1 MELSQKSKYYYYKQT
16 FLYSLLVACVITIP
30 FIIVEWAKTGHP
42 IFLYYGDYN
51 AQQIAFYKH
60 AVECVRTGSMRWDW
74 LTDMGSN
81 FVGSYSYYMLGSP
94 FFWFMCLFPSSWAPY
109 LMGPVYIIKY
119 VCAAMVAHNYLQ
131 RFVKNKEYAVIGAL
145 LYSFCGFQI
154 YNTFFNQ
161 FHEVVVL
168 FPLLLI
174 GMEELINND
183 RHGLFAVA
191 VALNAMCNYFMF
203 AGQVAFCVMYFFA
216 RLFAKD
222 FNITIGKFISL
233 AFESVVGVLI
243 SMCLF
248 LPGGLALVGNSRLDR
263 AFSTDADKI
272 INMFVYQTSNHPY
285 WYRYGHIL
293 ESLFFPPDI
302 PSRTNFFYGH
312 TERWASNAAYLPMF
326 GLTGLFALIGKK
338 KKRTWLKVL
347 CVFLIICMF
356 VPVLNSSFVLLN
368 TSYYSRWIYM
378 LLLML
383 ALATIVALDDP
394 SVRWKG
400 AILTYLAAS
409 AAIFVPLGMRW
420 YSDVEKTE
428 LNFTLGSAPFPVRF
442 WLCVLVVIASC
453 AFMWYMFTRKRSDE
467 MFAKTLTCGLCC
479 IIVFYSAVHITN
491 GKQHSH
497 ASDFM
502 VDRVINGNVQIDDDS
517 DFYRIDQY
525 RDDKTS
531 TLDNL
536 GLYWGYP
543 SIECFHTVVPPSI
556 MNFYPKIGV
565 TRSVGSRAETK
576 LYGLRGFTSVKY
588 SFINKSSTKKHQIDG
603 WTYYDTQAGFDIYVN
618 DNFID
623 MGFYYTEFMTET
635 QFEKVSKSDRH
646 ALLCRYLI
654 VPDDEAEYYSRFMT
668 EVEYKGEGY
677 KAANYDN
684 YVESVADRRLC
695 TVDSFEYSSAGFS
708 AQIMLDSSRIVF
720 FSVPDEQS
728 TKITLLG
735 HTFDLGGG
743 WTAKVNGESVDIKT
757 VTYGFMAVE
766 CGEGDNV
773 IEFSYTASGL
783 PTGLLVTGIGLVILA
798 VYLFIAHKR
807 GVKAKTKLLDDVY
820 YCEDEQPVAE
830 PETEVESEA
839 EIESETETESEPE
852 IEPETESDF
861 DADAETVC
869 APIAED
875 DGGYT
880 KKRRIGL
887 FVASVLLVMAILAFV
902 LVIMYF
908 TNNHK

>member
-1 MELSQKSKYYYYKQT
+1 MELDQKSKYYYYKQT

-74 LTDMGSN
+74 LTDLGSN

-119 VCAAMVAHNYLQ
+119 VCAAMTAHVYLQ

-145 LYSFCGFQI
+145 LYAFCGFQI

-174 GMEELINND
+174 GMEELVNND
-183 RHGLFAVA
+183 RRGLFAVA

-203 AGQVAFCVMYFFA
+203 AGQVAFCIMYFFV

-222 FNITIGKFISL
+222 FKITIGKFVSL
-233 AFESVVGVLI
+233 IFESVVGVLI

-248 LPGGLALVGNSRLDR
+248 LPGGLALVGNNRLDR
-263 AFSTDADKI
+263 AFSTEPDKI
-272 INMFVYQTSNHPY
+272 INMFVYHTSGHPY

-312 TERWASNAAYLPMF
+312 SERWASNAAYLPMF

-338 KKRTWLKVL
+338 KTRTWLKVL

-368 TSYYSRWIYM
+368 TSYYARWIYM
-378 LLLML
+378 ALLML
-383 ALATIVALDDP
+383 ALATIIALDDP
-394 SVRWKG
+394 KVRFKG

-409 AAIFVPLGMRW
+409 AAIFIPLGMRW
-420 YSDVEKTE
+420 YSDVEKSE

-442 WLCVLVVIASC
+442 WLCVLVVLASC
-453 AFMWYMFTRKRSDE
+453 LFMWIMFTRRRNDK

-479 IIVFYSAVHITN
+479 VIVFYSAVHITN

-502 VDRVINGNVQIDDDS
+502 VDRVINGNVQFNDDDTA
-517 DFYRIDQY
+517 FYRMDQY

-588 SFINKSSTKKHQIDG
+588 SVVNKSSTKKHQTDG
-603 WTYYDTQAGFDIYVN
+603 WTYYDTQAGFDIYKN

-635 QFEKVSKSDRH
+635 QFEKVSKSNRH
-646 ALLCRYLI
+646 ALLCRYLV
-654 VPDDEAEYYSRFMT
+654 VPDAEADYYRQFMT
-668 EVEYKGEGY
+668 EVKYKGEGY
-677 KAANYDN
+677 VEPNYSN
-684 YVESVADRRLC
+684 YVDSVEDRREC
-695 TVDSFEYSSAGFS
+695 TVDNFEYDSKGFKANIS
-708 AQIMLDSSRIVF
+708 LESPQIVF

-728 TKITLLG
+728 VKITLLG
-735 HTFDLGGG
+735 HTIDLGGG
-743 WTAKVNGESVDIKT
+743 WTASVNGKAVDVKT

-766 CGEGDNV
+766 CPQGENT
-773 IEFSYTASGL
+773 IEFSYTTSGL
-783 PTGLLVTGIGLVILA
+783 PTGLLVTGIGIVILV

-807 GVKAKTKLLDDVY
+807 GIKTKAKLLDDVY
-820 YCEDEQPVAE
+820 YSEDEEPATEAVVEAEVEAEVETE
-830 PETEVESEA
+830 PETET
-839 EIESETETESEPE
+839 ESETETEAEFEP
-852 IEPETESDF
+852 EPETEP
-861 DADAETVC
+861 E
-869 APIAED
+869 PEQN
-875 DGGYT
+875 DGYS
-880 KKRRIGL
+880 KKRRICL
-887 FVASVLLVMAILAFV
+887 FIASVLLVALILTFV